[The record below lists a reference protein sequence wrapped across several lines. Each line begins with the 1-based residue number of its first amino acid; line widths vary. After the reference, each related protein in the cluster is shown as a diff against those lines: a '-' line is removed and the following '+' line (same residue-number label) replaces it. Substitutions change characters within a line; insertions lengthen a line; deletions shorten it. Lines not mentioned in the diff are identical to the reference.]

1 MKKTSRRFGY
11 FFLCLLTFS
20 IVGFVALGQQQQY
33 EPQNK
38 QQYESQIKQ
47 PPAHTQ
53 VQSLPDQESTWFN
66 AMFSALGGVGGCGLL
81 LVFLIRRLVSTY
93 DEKFAH
99 WDEKNDKIASMIEG
113 LRDRWD
119 RREGKL
125 QDMIAEIREN
135 ADELKIELAKIQI
148 NSVDKGTV
156 MEALTRIALLEQNS
170 NGCVFMKK
178 HCGKDACNE
187 V

>member
-20 IVGFVALGQQQQY
+20 IVGFVASGQQKQY
-33 EPQNK
+33 EPQ
-38 QQYESQIKQ
+38 IKP

-53 VQSLPDQESTWFN
+53 VQSLPDSESTGFN
-66 AMFSALGGVGGCGLL
+66 ALFSALGGVGGCGLL

-93 DEKFAH
+93 DDKFLH
-99 WDEKNDKIASMIEG
+99 WDEKNDKIALMIEG

-119 RREGKL
+119 KREGKL
-125 QDMIAEIREN
+125 QDMIKEIREN
-135 ADELKIELAKIQI
+135 AEELKIELAKIQI
-148 NSVDKGTV
+148 NSVDKETV
-156 MEALTRIALLEQNS
+156 TDALTRIALLEQNS
-170 NGCVFMKK
+170 NGCVFMQKR
-178 HCGKDACNE
+178 CGKEACNE